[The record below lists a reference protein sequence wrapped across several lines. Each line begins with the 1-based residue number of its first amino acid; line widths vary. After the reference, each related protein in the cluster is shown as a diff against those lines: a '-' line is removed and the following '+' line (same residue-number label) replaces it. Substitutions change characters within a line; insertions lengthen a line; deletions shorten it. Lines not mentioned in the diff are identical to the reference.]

1 MKKCVA
7 NLLCTLPLLLFACS
21 PRLHAQAVGEIV
33 GMVTDPTGAVIPN
46 AKVTATRVETQ
57 VSQSTVT
64 TGAGTYTIPRLV
76 VGTYNVTAEAPGF
89 KTGTATG
96 ISLDVAQQREV
107 NFKLALAGVTAT
119 VEVTTA
125 PPLLTTTNG
134 MLGGL
139 VSGSQVQNLPLNG
152 RDVSGLVMM
161 QPGMAQDTGNMGWM
175 GSDPSHMTQW
185 ISNGNRGETM
195 IGTLDDADISDAEM
209 GTLQFTNFNLDAIA
223 EFKVQQ
229 NNYSAQYGQ
238 GGGSITQIVSKS
250 GANQR
255 HGSLFEFVRN
265 SAFDARN
272 FFATSVPPF
281 KRNEFGG
288 TFGGP
293 IKKDTTFFFLQY
305 AGLRQRLGEP
315 DIVPVPTS
323 AERTGVVTIPD
334 PVIKNFQD
342 QLQVPLNA
350 VAQTILNKY
359 PLPNQPNGILGAN
372 TFNFLFSQ
380 PRNDDQFS
388 ARLDHHFSAKDSLFV
403 RASYVNNMAKE
414 TDAWAAEQGG
424 ANFSTSNIGEARNYA
439 LSETHLFSPTLL
451 NDFTFTL
458 NRGIEGVPEAP
469 AEATDTATSFEDSSL
484 ASWGP
489 DTFETK
495 YVTTVFD
502 YKDNV
507 AWTKGRHS
515 FNMGGNFRREW
526 DNGTGVTSYG
536 PSGVFEFNSGTP
548 LPEEILSTNGGSDLP
563 AETLSPSGMI
573 SMMEGADASYNRA
586 TAATGYGPPGGGFVW
601 WGLRRWMLA
610 GYVQDDIKA
619 TRRLTLNLGL
629 RYEYASVPWEV
640 GDRLSLP
647 AERGALYGHFVVN
660 PQPLWQPDR
669 ASGDFGPRL
678 GLALDLGHNTVLRG
692 GLGIFTNMIPT
703 VYPDQSLVDFPIAS
717 LSSLSNATYSLTPL
731 AVSLPVLTSTS
742 GQSLAANGNTKS
754 VPPNTPVNYEPYV
767 SIVGPLIGDWPSD
780 SLRNG
785 YTISGNF
792 TLEHQFA
799 GGIDVQASYVANNG
813 VSLYTQDYPNAMAG
827 AELQYAPFTQISP
840 GLSELQSFHNGAYSS
855 YNGLQ
860 VQARKNSPTHGITF
874 QANYTW
880 AKDMTDADAVWS
892 SGWNN
897 GAIMEN
903 IPTCRKCEYAP
914 ASYSIAQRF
923 VANFEYNLPLGRLER
938 LPRRLTQGWETLGI
952 FSAQTGFPFSVTSP
966 YPSVQYGYDTY
977 DGIGVRPFLVQKATK
992 SSVLRAGCGPQFFS
1006 DDVIG
1011 LDPTTCGAPG
1021 APVGST
1027 PLEGVG
1033 TGFFGLPLVQSPVT
1047 GSAALAS
1054 PGNLGRNTFTTPGWA
1069 NLDFSVI
1076 KDTKITETKS
1086 LQFRAEFFNVLN
1098 LATFAQPGNVLGS
1111 TGFGVITGT
1120 ATAERQIQ
1128 FGLRFI
1134 F

>member
-1 MKKCVA
+1 MKKCV
-7 NLLCTLPLLLFACS
+7 LSLFCS
-21 PRLHAQAVGEIV
+21 STFVLFLASHHLYAQAVGAIT
-33 GMVTDPTGAVIPN
+33 GTVTDPTGAVVPG
-46 AKVTATRVETQ
+46 AKVTATRVETG
-57 VSQSTVT
+57 VSQYTVT
-64 TGAGTYTIPRLV
+64 SGAGTYTIPRLV
-76 VGTYNVTAEAPGF
+76 VGTYDVTAESEGF
-89 KTGTATG
+89 KTGTAKG
-96 ISLDVAQQREV
+96 ITLDVAQQREV
-107 NFKLALAGVTAT
+107 DFKLALAGVTST
-119 VEVTTA
+119 VEVNAA
-125 PPLLTTTNG
+125 PPLLNTTNG

-139 VSGSQVQNLPLNG
+139 VSGEQVQNLPLNG

-195 IGTLDDADISDAEM
+195 TGTLDDADISDAEM

-238 GGGSITQIVSKS
+238 GGGSITQMVSKS
-250 GANQR
+250 GTNQF
-255 HGSLFEFVRN
+255 HGSAFEFVRN
-265 SAFDARN
+265 SVFDARN
-272 FFATSVPPF
+272 FFANGPGAAGTVPPF

-293 IKKDTTFFFLQY
+293 IKQDKTFFFLEY

-315 DIVPVPTS
+315 TIVAAPTT
-323 AERTGVVTIPD
+323 AEKSGIVTIAD
-334 PVIKNFQD
+334 PVTGQPD
-342 QLQVPLNA
+342 TLQVHLNP
-350 VAQTILNKY
+350 VAAGILAKY
-359 PLPNQPNGILGAN
+359 PAPNQPNGVLGAN
-372 TFNFLFSQ
+372 TFNFMFSQ

-388 ARLDHHFSAKDSLFV
+388 ARLDHHFSTKDSLFV
-403 RASYVNNMAKE
+403 RTSYVNNLAKE
-414 TDAWAAEQGG
+414 TDAWAAEQAG
-424 ANFSTSNIGEARNYA
+424 ANFSTSNIGEARNYT

-469 AEATDTATSFEDSSL
+469 GEVTTTNTSFQDGSL

-495 YVTTVFD
+495 YVTTVFE

-507 AWTKGRHS
+507 SWSKGRHS
-515 FNMGGNFRREW
+515 FNLGAIFHREW

-536 PSGVFEFNSGTP
+536 PSGVFEFNLGTP
-548 LPEEILSTNGGSDLP
+548 LPVAIPSTNGGTSLP
-563 AETLSPSGMI
+563 AGTPSPSGLI

-586 TAATGYGPPGGGFVW
+586 TAATGYGPAGGGFVW
-601 WGLRRWMLA
+601 WGLRRSMLA
-610 GYVQDDIKA
+610 GYIQDDFKA

-647 AERGALYGHFVVN
+647 AERGNLYGHFVVN
-660 PQPLWQPDR
+660 PQPLWQPDYL
-669 ASGDFGPRL
+669 SGDFGPRV

-692 GLGIFTNMIPT
+692 GFGIFTNMIPT

-717 LSSLSNATYSLTPL
+717 TSSLPNAPYSLSPL
-731 AVSLPVLTSTS
+731 PVSLPALTSTS
-742 GQSLAANGNTKS
+742 GQALAANGNTKS
-754 VPPNTPVNYEPYV
+754 VPPNTPISYAPYAP
-767 SIVGPLIGDWPSD
+767 IIGPLIGDWPSD

-799 GGIDVQASYVANNG
+799 GGVDLQASYVANNG

-827 AELQYAPFTQISP
+827 AEAQYAPFTQITP

-855 YNGLQ
+855 YNALQ
-860 VQARKNSPTHGITF
+860 VQARKNSTAHGITF

-892 SGWNN
+892 SGGQN

-903 IPTCRKCEYAP
+903 NPQCRKCEYAP

-923 VANFEYNLPLGRLER
+923 VANFEYDLPFGQWQALSP
-938 LPRRLTQGWETLGI
+938 LPRRLTQGWKMLGI
-952 FSAQTGFPFSVTSP
+952 FTAQSGFPFTVVTS
-966 YPSVQYGYDTY
+966 YPSLQYGYDTY
-977 DGIGVRPFLVQKATK
+977 DGIGVRPFFLQKAT
-992 SSVLRAGCGPQFFS
+992 LNPTGGPQFFS
-1006 DDVIG
+1006 NAVIG
-1011 LDPTTCGAPG
+1011 VDGTACGTPG
-1021 APVGST
+1021 SNCQGA
-1027 PLEGVG
+1027 G
-1033 TGFFGLPLVQSPVT
+1033 TGYFGQPLVTSSVT
-1047 GSAALAS
+1047 GNLALAS
-1054 PGNLGRNTFTTPGWA
+1054 PGNLGRNTFTGPGWS
-1069 NLDFSVI
+1069 NLDFSII
-1076 KDTKITETKS
+1076 KETKITESKS
-1086 LQFRAEFFNVLN
+1086 LQFRAEFFNILN
-1098 LATFAQPGNVLGS
+1098 HATFGNPGAVLGS
-1111 TGFGVITGT
+1111 TGFGFTTNT
-1120 ATAERQIQ
+1120 ATTEREIQ
-1128 FGLRFI
+1128 FGLRFV